1 MVARKVGKMEQ
12 ELYKELTLK
21 DIDKHLKN
29 DFGMSKEVRDKV
41 MKQAAKKTLADYI
54 EGKWRFV

>member
-1 MVARKVGKMEQ
+1 MVARKVGKMER

-21 DIDKHLKN
+21 DIDKELEF
-29 DFGMSKEVRDKV
+29 FGLSEETRAKV
-41 MKQAAKKTLADYI
+41 MEWGEKKALADYI

>member
-1 MVARKVGKMEQ
+1 MANER

-29 DFGMSKEVRDKV
+29 DFGISEEVRNKV
-41 MKQAAKKTLADYI
+41 MKWAEKKALADYI